1 MKEIKEIN
9 KNRKAKFKR
18 LLTDF
23 VNNRI
28 GVSEIIDKSLINKD
42 LFSITEQYL
51 THAKRDIMSCETQ
64 EDINTRLSVYV
75 NVLLDLNKKYSHVAK
90 CVNSIRKGRFKPELA
105 QKKEDYFGHKME
117 IIFTEICYIVC
128 FPDDNIKLF
137 CDRKCVND
145 IQCELP
151 RN

>member
-1 MKEIKEIN
+1 MKEIKEID
-9 KNRKAKFKR
+9 KNRKAKFER

-28 GVSEIIDKSLINKD
+28 GTSEILAKSSINKD
-42 LFSITEQYL
+42 LFCLTEQYL

-105 QKKEDYFGHKME
+105 QKKEYYFGHKME
-117 IIFTEICYIVC
+117 INFTELGCIVC
-128 FPDDNIKLF
+128 FPEENIKLF
-137 CDRKCVND
+137 CDSKCKCVND
-145 IQCELP
+145 IQFYI
-151 RN
+151 

>member
-1 MKEIKEIN
+1 MKEIKEID

-28 GVSEIIDKSLINKD
+28 GVSEIIAKSLINKD

-51 THAKRDIMSCETQ
+51 TRAKRDIMSCETQ
-64 EDINTRLSVYV
+64 EDINTRLSAHV
-75 NVLLDLNKKYSHVAK
+75 NVLLDLNNTYSHVAK

-105 QKKEDYFGHKME
+105 QKKEYYFGHKME
-117 IIFTEICYIVC
+117 ISFTELGCIVC
-128 FPDDNIKLF
+128 FPEERVKLF
-137 CDRKCVND
+137 CSKKCVND

>member
-1 MKEIKEIN
+1 MKEIKEID
-9 KNRKAKFKR
+9 KNRRAKFNR

-28 GVSEIIDKSLINKD
+28 GVREIIDKSLINND

-51 THAKRDIMSCETQ
+51 THAKRDIMSCDTQ
-64 EDINTRLSVYV
+64 EDINTRFGVHV
-75 NVLLDLNKKYSHVAK
+75 KFLLDFNKTYSHVAK

-105 QKKEDYFGHKME
+105 QKKEYYFGHKME
-117 IIFTEICYIVC
+117 INFTEIGYIVC
-128 FPDDNIKLF
+128 FPEDNIKLF

-145 IQCELP
+145 IQFYI
-151 RN
+151 

>member
-1 MKEIKEIN
+1 MKEIKEID
-9 KNRKAKFKR
+9 KNRRAKFNR

-28 GVSEIIDKSLINKD
+28 GVREIIDKSLINND

-64 EDINTRLSVYV
+64 EDINTRFGVHV
-75 NVLLDLNKKYSHVAK
+75 KFLLDFNKTYSHVAK

-105 QKKEDYFGHKME
+105 QKKEYYFGHKME
-117 IIFTEICYIVC
+117 INFTELGYIVF
-128 FPDDNIKLF
+128 FPEDNIKLF
-137 CDRKCVND
+137 CERKSVNE
-145 IQCELP
+145 IQFYI
-151 RN
+151 

>member
-9 KNRKAKFKR
+9 KNRRAKFKR

-28 GVSEIIDKSLINKD
+28 GVREIIDKSLINND

-51 THAKRDIMSCETQ
+51 THAKRDIMSCEKQ
-64 EDINTRLSVYV
+64 EDIDNKFGVHV
-75 NVLLDLNKKYSHVAK
+75 NVLLDFNKTYSHVAK

-105 QKKEDYFGHKME
+105 QKKEYYFGHKME
-117 IIFTEICYIVC
+117 ISFTELGYIVC
-128 FPDDNIKLF
+128 FPEDNIKLF
-137 CDRKCVND
+137 CCGKCVND
-145 IQCELP
+145 IQFNL
-151 RN
+151 

>member
-1 MKEIKEIN
+1 MKEIKEID
-9 KNRKAKFKR
+9 KNRRAKFNR

-28 GVSEIIDKSLINKD
+28 GVREIIDKSLINND

-64 EDINTRLSVYV
+64 EDINTRFGVHV
-75 NVLLDLNKKYSHVAK
+75 NVMLDFNKTYSHVAK

-105 QKKEDYFGHKME
+105 QKKEYYFGHKME
-117 IIFTEICYIVC
+117 INFTEIGYIVC
-128 FPDDNIKLF
+128 FPEDNIKLF
-137 CDRKCVND
+137 CDSKCVND
-145 IQCELP
+145 IQFYI
-151 RN
+151 

>member
-42 LFSITEQYL
+42 LFVITEQYL

-64 EDINTRLSVYV
+64 EDINTRLSVHV
-75 NVLLDLNKKYSHVAK
+75 KVLLDLNKTYSHVAK
-90 CVNSIRKGRFKPELA
+90 CVNSIRKGRFKPELV
-105 QKKEDYFGHKME
+105 QKKEYYFGHKME
-117 IIFTEICYIVC
+117 INFTEFGYIVC
-128 FPDDNIKLF
+128 FPEDNIKLF
-137 CDRKCVND
+137 CERKSVNE
-145 IQCELP
+145 IQF
-151 RN
+151 NI

>member
-18 LLTDF
+18 LITDF

-28 GVSEIIDKSLINKD
+28 GVSEIIAKSLINKD

-51 THAKRDIMSCETQ
+51 TYAKRDIMSCENQ
-64 EDINTRLSVYV
+64 EDINTRLSVHV
-75 NVLLDLNKKYSHVAK
+75 NVLLDLNKTYSHVAK

-117 IIFTEICYIVC
+117 ISLTELGCIVC
-128 FPDDNIKLF
+128 FPEENIKLF
-137 CDRKCVND
+137 CDSKCKCVND
-145 IQCELP
+145 IQFYI
-151 RN
+151 